1 MNFQEHII
9 NKSNKDLIEIYVNA
23 DNYQPEFV
31 NQVYEELTKRGV
43 SLDQYIAENE
53 AKSHTLNLLL
63 EQGRKGN
70 EVYLILGF
78 NSAFLGGVIG
88 IIAGY
93 TFSQSKQD
101 GPSGERFYTYDK
113 QTRDKGRIMMTIGV
127 FVFLIIMTW
136 KFS

>member
-1 MNFQEHII
+1 MNFQEDIVTKT
-9 NKSNKDLIEIYVNA
+9 NQDLIEIYVNA

-43 SLDQYIAENE
+43 SLEQYIAEKE
-53 AKSHTLNLLL
+53 AKSHASNLLL

-78 NSAFLGGVIG
+78 ISAFLGGIIG
-88 IIAGY
+88 IIVGY
-93 TFSQSKQD
+93 TFSQSKLY
-101 GPSGERFYTYDK
+101 GPSGERFYTFDK

>member
-53 AKSHTLNLLL
+53 AKSHTLKLLL

-78 NSAFLGGVIG
+78 ISAFLGGIMG

-93 TFSQSKQD
+93 TF
-101 GPSGERFYTYDK
+101 
-113 QTRDKGRIMMTIGV
+113 I
-127 FVFLIIMTW
+127 
-136 KFS
+136 